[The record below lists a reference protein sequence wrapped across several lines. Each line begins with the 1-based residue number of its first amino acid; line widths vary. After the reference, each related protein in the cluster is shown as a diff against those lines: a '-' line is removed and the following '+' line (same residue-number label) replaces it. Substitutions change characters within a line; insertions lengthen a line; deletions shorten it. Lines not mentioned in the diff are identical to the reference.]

1 LGAAVKRLPTSE
13 VDVCGGQVIDAFVV
27 SVMIVMIDEC
37 PDLRFEVCR
46 KVVVLQQ
53 NADLILLP
61 NIVKTIQR
69 G

>member
-1 LGAAVKRLPTSE
+1 M
-13 VDVCGGQVIDAFVV
+13 DVCGGQVIDAFVV

>member
-1 LGAAVKRLPTSE
+1 MATPEVDICGSE
-13 VDVCGGQVIDAFVV
+13 VVDALVV

-61 NIVKTIQR
+61 NIVKTMQR